1 MELPKIKNKDLPKEL
16 KEILGDA
23 DAEFE
28 AIVDPTDVI
37 NIELNPDEY
46 YKGRTETAKMLIE
59 SRQKLEQ
66 LRHDFKRHVKTVQEN
81 NQSTQEE

>member
-28 AIVDPTDVI
+28 AIVDPTDII
-37 NIELNPDEY
+37 NVELDLDEY
-46 YKGRTETAKMLIE
+46 YEGKYQVQRMLIE
-59 SRQKLEQ
+59 NRKQTKKYY
-66 LRHDFKRHVKTVQEN
+66 DNKRHTKTVQEN

>member
-1 MELPKIKNKDLPKEL
+1 MDLPKIKNEDLPKEL

-23 DAEFE
+23 AAEFTP
-28 AIVDPTDVI
+28 IVNPEDII
-37 NIELNPDEY
+37 NVELDLDEY
-46 YKGRTETAKMLIE
+46 YKGRTETAQMLIE

-66 LRHDFKRHVKTVQEN
+66 LRHDFKRHTKTVQEN

>member
-28 AIVDPTDVI
+28 AIVDPRDVI

-46 YKGRTETAKMLIE
+46 YKGRTETAKMLRE

-66 LRHDFKRHVKTVQEN
+66 LRHDFKRHIKPVQEN
-81 NQSTQEE
+81 NQSTQEK

>member
-1 MELPKIKNKDLPKEL
+1 MDLPKIKNEDLPKEL

-28 AIVDPTDVI
+28 AIVDPRDVI
-37 NIELNPDEY
+37 NIELNADEY
-46 YKGRTETAKMLIE
+46 YEGRTRTAQMLIE

-66 LRHDFKRHVKTVQEN
+66 LRHESKRHTKTVQEN
-81 NQSTQEE
+81 NQSTQEK